1 MWTNEEIEDHGYY
14 HGKCRAAGPIPL
26 QTAPAAEMRRKKEM
40 ACTVENNRLYCT
52 TSETAFGPRFA
63 SEEEADEFLA
73 WEFKH
78 YGDPRQFSSDELE
91 DHVAEWKS

>member
-1 MWTNEEIEDHGYY
+1 VPCGWTDTTPDCSCCREE
-14 HGKCRAAGPIPL
+14 
-26 QTAPAAEMRRKKEM
+26 KENKM

-52 TSETAFGPRFA
+52 TSDTAFGPRFQ

-91 DHVAEWKS
+91 DHVREFRND